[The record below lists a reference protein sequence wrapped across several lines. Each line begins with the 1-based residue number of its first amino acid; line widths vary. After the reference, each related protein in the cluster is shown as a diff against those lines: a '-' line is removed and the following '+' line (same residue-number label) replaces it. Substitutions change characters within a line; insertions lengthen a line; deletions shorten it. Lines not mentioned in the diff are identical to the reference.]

1 MKLTQKQELFAL
13 GLAEG
18 KSQRR
23 AYIDAGYSVENKT
36 DNYID
41 TRAYEL
47 SRSSTIIDRLAI
59 LQKEIEEKSLWTRE
73 KAFKEYEWL
82 MNVAKSE
89 IEQDQLRKAYADAFI
104 SGLDGMNKMTFANDD
119 LANKKIRKEIEMLDK
134 KIQALEGNE
143 VDTSMMK
150 SLIHALED

>member
-23 AYIDAGYSVENKT
+23 AFIDAGYSTDNKT

-41 TRAYEL
+41 TEASKLARNTKVSNRLEEL
-47 SRSSTIIDRLAI
+47 LEKMT
-59 LQKEIEEKSLWTRE
+59 EESKWTRE